1 MIIDGREA
9 LLTHGTREM
18 PIWGLRYALEQ
29 PPTSFNPEAVVPE
42 TVVRARILSIID
54 YLNRIQGK

>member
-1 MIIDGREA
+1 
-9 LLTHGTREM
+9 LTHGTREM